1 MFLPEVLLHC
11 IPRAPKVLAG
21 NCFLFLQRLPESA
34 ERSPLG
40 FHCRRSI
47 QIIFLTQTHLQVLW
61 RGEAPVFCPLEAEEE
76 SSPVSFAVPTTRLQQ
91 LHVLQRGGNPA
102 APSSSNP
109 HRQWGQLLAMEK
121 QWERDWGRG
130 QMQWVVPDFFDKSH
144 CLQGRARRWETG
156 VGASPGSA

>member
-21 NCFLFLQRLPESA
+21 NCFLFLQLLPESA
-34 ERSPLG
+34 EWSPLG

-61 RGEAPVFCPLEAEEE
+61 QGEAPVFCPLEAEEE
-76 SSPVSFAVPTTRLQQ
+76 SSPVSFAVPTMRLQQ

-109 HRQWGQLLAMEK
+109 HRQRGQLLAMEK
-121 QWERDWGRG
+121 QWEGDWGRG